1 MTDRDFRVNLVPLM
15 AQIKLIVGLG
25 NPGKKYRDTR
35 HNLGF
40 VLLDFL
46 ADQAGQKFKAGRGE
60 YKQSRLNV
68 GGCDV
73 WAVKPKTF
81 MNRSGL
87 AVAGFCN
94 YYGIEPEEIVV
105 VCDDINLPPGKLRI
119 REAGSAGGHKG
130 LADIIRCLN
139 SDRFARIRLGVGL
152 PAEGQPS
159 EDYVLK
165 NFDSSEKTVIADMLE
180 TASRALETLICEGV
194 TAAQNNFN

>member
-1 MTDRDFRVNLVPLM
+1 MTDRDYGLNYVPLM

-25 NPGKKYRDTR
+25 NPGKKYQGTR

-46 ADQAGQKFKAGRGE
+46 AARANRKFTAGRGE
-60 YKQSRLNV
+60 YKQSRLII
-68 GGCDV
+68 GGCDI
-73 WAVKPKTF
+73 WALKPKTF

-87 AVAGFCN
+87 AVSEFIN
-94 YYGIEPEEIVV
+94 YYRIAPEEIVV
-105 VCDDINLPPGKLRI
+105 VCDDINLPAGKLRI

-139 SDRFARIRLGVGL
+139 SDRFTRIRLGVGL
-152 PAEGQPS
+152 PPEGQPS

-165 NFDSSEKTVIADMLE
+165 NFDKSEKAVINEMIENA
-180 TASRALETLICEGV
+180 ARVVETLICEGI

>member
-1 MTDRDFRVNLVPLM
+1 LTDRDFGLNYVPLM

-25 NPGKKYRDTR
+25 NPGKKYQGTR

-46 ADQAGQKFKAGRGE
+46 AAQANQKFKAGRGE
-60 YKQSRLNV
+60 YKQSRLDL
-68 GGCDV
+68 GYCDL
-73 WAVKPKTF
+73 WALKPKTF

-94 YYGIEPEEIVV
+94 YFRIAPEEVVV
-105 VCDDINLPPGKLRI
+105 VCDDINLPIGKIRI

-139 SDRFARIRLGVGL
+139 SDCFTRIRLGVGL
-152 PAEGQPS
+152 PPEEQPS

-165 NFDSSEKTVIADMLE
+165 NFDSGEMAVINEMIENA
-180 TASRALETLICEGV
+180 ARVVQTLICEGI
-194 TAAQNNFN
+194 TSAQNNFN